1 MDLNFSV
8 GRIILLTYIII
19 ASGYCTNLFSNGLK
33 NAIQN
38 NKYAQHIILI
48 LLIMALMICF
58 GNPFGVEIT
67 SNQQVNIVIMSLLVY
82 VWFIMTT
89 KLDLAWNIGIL
100 ILLTI
105 YFLYESK
112 QISDYKAI
120 SLDPQLDLNKKKN
133 ILDTYISTQKYILV
147 AIFGV
152 TIVGTLVYANEKQEQ
167 YGGGFSINKFIFS

>member
-1 MDLNFSV
+1 MQLNFSI

-19 ASGYCTNLFSNGLK
+19 SSSYCVNLFSNGLK
-33 NAIQN
+33 EALEN

-58 GNPFGVEIT
+58 GNPFSVEVT
-67 SNQQVNIVIMSLLVY
+67 SNQQINIVIMSLLVY

-112 QISDYKAI
+112 QVSDYNMVQTD
-120 SLDPQLDLNKKKN
+120 SLIDKNKKQE
-133 ILDTYISTQKYILV
+133 ILDTYVNTQKYVLMI
-147 AIFGV
+147 IFGV
-152 TIVGTLVYANEKQEQ
+152 TIVGTLIYANEKKEQ
-167 YGGGFSINKFIFS
+167 YGGGFTIDKFLFN

>member
-1 MDLNFSV
+1 MELNFSI

-19 ASGYCTNLFSNGLK
+19 SSSYCVNLFSNGLK
-33 NAIQN
+33 EALEN

-58 GNPFGVEIT
+58 GNPFSVEIT
-67 SNQQVNIVIMSLLVY
+67 SNQQINVVIMSLLVY

-89 KLDLAWNIGIL
+89 KLDLAWNIGVL

-112 QISDYKAI
+112 QISDY
-120 SLDPQLDLNKKKN
+120 N
-133 ILDTYISTQKYILV
+133 ILSKDPLVDVGTKKEILDKYINIQKYLLMT
-147 AIFGV
+147 IFGV
-152 TIVGTLVYANEKQEQ
+152 TVIGTLIYANEKQEQ
-167 YGGGFSINKFIFS
+167 YGGGFSIDKFLLN

>member
-1 MDLNFSV
+1 MELNFSV

-19 ASGYCTNLFSNGLK
+19 ASSYCTNLFSAGLK
-33 NAIQN
+33 KAIEN
-38 NKYAQHIILI
+38 NKFAQHIILI
-48 LLIMALMICF
+48 LLIMSLMICF
-58 GNPFGVEIT
+58 GNPFNVEIT

-112 QISDYKAI
+112 QISEYNLLI
-120 SLDPQLDLNKKKN
+120 SDPVLDSSKKQELLTN
-133 ILDTYISTQKYILV
+133 YVSIQKYLLIT
-147 AIFGV
+147 IFGV
-152 TIVGTLVYANEKQEQ
+152 TVIGTLVYANDKQEQ
-167 YGGGFSINKFIFS
+167 YGGGFSIDRFIFS